1 MRMFS
6 ATAAAKPV
14 VTEHGDR
21 AIDTLFAA
29 ALAATVTDAG
39 EAATK
44 NAAISAVETA
54 FGVYTGVKVFI
65 DDTATPS
72 QANVIAALQAVI
84 AQIKTSNVYA

>member
-29 ALAATVTDAG
+29 ALAVTVTDAG
-39 EAATK
+39 ESAAK
-44 NAAISAVETA
+44 NAAISAVETE
-54 FGVYTGVKVFI
+54 FGAYTGVKVFV
-65 DDTATPS
+65 DDTATPTR
-72 QANVIAALQAVI
+72 ANVIAALEAVI
-84 AQIKTSNVYA
+84 AQLKTSNVYS